1 MAEVWNIYW
10 PIVLVA
16 LAIGLITG
24 YLLLRPRQ
32 RVKLT
37 DSAPVRPHMPPRQN
51 GEGKGLSDE
60 IAAATSDVAGQML
73 GSHVHRHLP
82 GASGPPDNLERLKGV
97 GPKLA
102 AMLNG
107 MGIIRFDQLA
117 RLSEAE
123 VERIDATLG
132 AFRGRLTRDKVVVQA
147 DYLARGDIDGFE
159 QRFGKL

>member
-1 MAEVWNIYW
+1 MAEVWNAYW
-10 PIVLVA
+10 PIVLIA
-16 LAIGLITG
+16 LAIGLVTG

-37 DSAPVRPHMPPRQN
+37 DSVPVRPHMPAKRN
-51 GEGKGLSDE
+51 GEGQGLSDE

-82 GASGPPDNLERLKGV
+82 GASGPPDNLEKLKGV

-102 AMLNG
+102 NMLNA
-107 MGIIRFDQLA
+107 MGIVRFDQLA
-117 RLSEAE
+117 RLSDAE
-123 VERIDATLG
+123 IERMDATLG
-132 AFRGRLTRDKVVVQA
+132 AFRGRLTRDKVVEQA

>member
-1 MAEVWNIYW
+1 MAEIWNAYW
-10 PIVLVA
+10 PIVLIA

-32 RVKLT
+32 RIKLT
-37 DSAPVRPHMPPRQN
+37 DSAPVRPHMPPLRS

-73 GSHVHRHLP
+73 GAGVHRHLP
-82 GASGPPDNLERLKGV
+82 GASGPPDKLELLKGV

-102 AMLNG
+102 TMLNQY
-107 MGIIRFDQLA
+107 GIIRFDQLA
-117 RLSEAE
+117 RMSEAE
-123 VERIDATLG
+123 IERVDASLG
-132 AFRGRLTRDKVVVQA
+132 AFRGRLARDRVVVQA

>member
-1 MAEVWNIYW
+1 MVEVYDAYW
-10 PIVLVA
+10 PIILVA

-37 DSAPVRPHMPPRQN
+37 DSTPIRPHMPPRRS

-82 GASGPPDNLERLKGV
+82 GASGPPDNLEKLKGV

-102 AMLNG
+102 TMLNG
-107 MGIIRFDQLA
+107 MGIIRFEQLA

-123 VERIDATLG
+123 VERIDASLG
-132 AFRGRLTRDKVVVQA
+132 AFRGRLTRDKVVAQA

-159 QRFGKL
+159 QRFGNL